1 MSSQAFTVFVAD
13 QLEVGEHSREQEE
26 QDMRQSWFSRNEIEN
41 MIRSGIVTD
50 DSTIAA
56 YLLYQLSDG
65 NRAAD

>member
-1 MSSQAFTVFVAD
+1 
-13 QLEVGEHSREQEE
+13 
-26 QDMRQSWFSRNEIEN
+26 MRQSWFSRNEIEN

-65 NRAAD
+65 NRTAD

>member
-1 MSSQAFTVFVAD
+1 MFVAD

-26 QDMRQSWFSRNEIEN
+26 QDMRQSWFSRHELEN

-56 YLLYQLSDG
+56 HLLYQLSDR
-65 NRAAD
+65 NRTAN